1 VRKQRSGFTLFESI
15 VVLVVL
21 LVAAGLAVPTLRGL
35 AGGTPL
41 NAASD
46 MVKSSW
52 AQARSRAIS
61 EGRPY
66 RFAIKDNSG
75 EFRVAPDSPE
85 FWDGAGSSAPSSGSS
100 QPPLILEDK
109 LPGDIRFLSGPDS
122 GPSGGGGSGE
132 WSNPIVF
139 LPDGNAQQDA
149 TISFGQGGGQ
159 PVVLQLQGSTGAV
172 TSSR

>member
-1 VRKQRSGFTLFESI
+1 VRKQRCGFTLFESI
-15 VVLVVL
+15 VVLAVL
-21 LVAAGLAVPTLRGL
+21 LVAAGLVMPTLKGL

-66 RFAIKDNSG
+66 RFAIKDNTG

-85 FWDGAGSSAPSSGSS
+85 FWDGAGSSAPASGSG

-109 LPGDIRFLSGPDS
+109 LPGDIHFISGPDS
-122 GPSGGGGSGE
+122 GQGGGGGE

-149 TISFGQGGGQ
+149 TISFGQGGCQ

-172 TSSR
+172 TTSR